1 MLTDNGVSM
10 NKVYDYLN
18 RRYIYYNDKKNEY
31 VNKEHRIELNIEQID
46 AAIANIKA
54 ELSSADSVFKCND
67 NSIFKKQEIDK
78 LLEEKETLKEEKVSL
93 RESIEAVDLEIKE
106 LDDVLKEY
114 QESED
119 INSHGMVVVESQER
133 ERQRIAR
140 DIHDSV
146 VQTMTGLVHKSEF
159 CTKVMDKDPLR
170 AKLELEVI
178 NNMVRNC
185 IDELRA
191 IIYDLRPMS
200 FDDLGIDVT
209 LNRVIERCK
218 LNTDMNITYTIEG
231 EPYQLKSVV
240 ALSIIRIIQEA
251 CNNSIKYSKGKNIKM
266 QLIYSK
272 NDITLIHE
280 DDGVGFDFNKP
291 SNITE
296 NNTGFGIS
304 SLKERVFLLGGKIS
318 FSSNNNG
325 VGTVIKVIIPTLK

>member
-1 MLTDNGVSM
+1 M

-78 LLEEKETLKEEKVSL
+78 LLEEKETLKQEKVSL

-191 IIYDLRPMS
+191 IIYDLRPLS

>member
-1 MLTDNGVSM
+1 M

-78 LLEEKETLKEEKVSL
+78 LLEEKETLEQEKVSL

>member
-78 LLEEKETLKEEKVSL
+78 LLEEKETLKQEKVSL

-325 VGTVIKVIIPTLK
+325 VGTAIKVIIPTLK

>member
-1 MLTDNGVSM
+1 M

-78 LLEEKETLKEEKVSL
+78 LLEEKETLKQEKVSL

-280 DDGVGFDFNKP
+280 DDGIGFDFNKP

>member
-1 MLTDNGVSM
+1 MV
-10 NKVYDYLN
+10 VEYL
-18 RRYIYYNDKKNEY
+18 
-31 VNKEHRIELNIEQID
+31 EQT
-46 AAIANIKA
+46 
-54 ELSSADSVFKCND
+54 
-67 NSIFKKQEIDK
+67 KKQFIDK
-78 LLEEKETLKEEKVSL
+78 
-93 RESIEAVDLEIKE
+93 RESLLDEISSLEIKSKENIRMIQMLEDTNDDNFESFSPREVSSYTKSKMVE
-106 LDDVLKEY
+106 LSEEQKQIQQLLQNYRSEVLELNLKIDEVTSVIKVA
-114 QESED
+114 QNENEICNEEISKSKKSNLNVLES
-119 INSHGMVVVESQER
+119 VEK

-140 DIHDSV
+140 DLHDST
-146 VQTMTGLVHKSEF
+146 VQNLTSLVHKSEF

-280 DDGVGFDFNKP
+280 DDGVGLDFNKP

>member
-78 LLEEKETLKEEKVSL
+78 LLEEKETLEQEKVSL

>member
-1 MLTDNGVSM
+1 M

-93 RESIEAVDLEIKE
+93 QESIEAVDLEIKE

-159 CTKVMDKDPLR
+159 CTKVMDKDPIR

-280 DDGVGFDFNKP
+280 DDGIGFDFNKP

>member
-1 MLTDNGVSM
+1 M

-78 LLEEKETLKEEKVSL
+78 LLEEKETLKQEKVSL

>member
-1 MLTDNGVSM
+1 M
-10 NKVYDYLN
+10 NRVYDYLN

-78 LLEEKETLKEEKVSL
+78 LLEEKETLKQEKVSL

-240 ALSIIRIIQEA
+240 ALSII
-251 CNNSIKYSKGKNIKM
+251 
-266 QLIYSK
+266 
-272 NDITLIHE
+272 
-280 DDGVGFDFNKP
+280 
-291 SNITE
+291 
-296 NNTGFGIS
+296 
-304 SLKERVFLLGGKIS
+304 
-318 FSSNNNG
+318 
-325 VGTVIKVIIPTLK
+325 

>member
-1 MLTDNGVSM
+1 M
-10 NKVYDYLN
+10 NKVYNYLN
-18 RRYIYYNDKKNEY
+18 KRYIDYNDKKNEY
-31 VNKEHRIELNIEQID
+31 LNKQHKLELNINQIQAKID
-46 AAIANIKA
+46 DMEK
-54 ELSSADSVFKCND
+54 ELESTAMFVSND
-67 NSIFKKQEIDK
+67 LTIFKRKEIEK
-78 LLEEKETLKEEKVSL
+78 LLSDKETLLSEKVSL
-93 RESIEAVDLEIKE
+93 EDKIQKVNEDINE
-106 LDDVLKEY
+106 LNEVLKEY
-114 QESED
+114 QESEN
-119 INSHGMVVVESQER
+119 INSHGIVVVESQER

-159 CTKVMDKDPLR
+159 CAKVMDVDPLR
-170 AKLELEVI
+170 AKLELEII

-218 LNTDMNITYTIEG
+218 LNTDMNITYNIEG
-231 EPYQLKSVV
+231 EVYQLKSVV
-240 ALSIIRIIQEA
+240 ALSIIKIIQEA
-251 CNNSIKYSKGKNIKM
+251 TNNSIKYSKGKNISIR
-266 QLIYSK
+266 LIYSK
-272 NDITLIHE
+272 DNITLIHE
-280 DDGVGFDFNKP
+280 DDGVGFEFNKP

-318 FSSNNNG
+318 FSNNSNG
-325 VGTVIKVIIPTLK
+325 VGTVIKVIIPSLK

>member
-78 LLEEKETLKEEKVSL
+78 LLEEKETLKQEKVSL

-280 DDGVGFDFNKP
+280 DDGIGFDFNKP